1 MLPDVF
7 SDNDKPKKQLPEK
20 GGALNPVKVGNM
32 NKNAY
37 INQEYEVIVVGGGL
51 SGVCAA
57 IACARKGIR
66 TALIQNRHVL
76 GGNASSEIRMHICG
90 ADCHGRHDNAR
101 ETGILEEL
109 LLTNREINP
118 QHSFFVLDTVLWE
131 KVQYQQNLSLFL
143 NTQVLEVET
152 ADDSITAVYA
162 HQWTT
167 ETNYRFRGRIFIDCT
182 GDGVAAYQAGAD
194 TRQGREASGEY
205 GEPHAPE
212 TADTHTMGNTIM
224 FCARDTGH
232 PVPFKK
238 PFWAYTVTDDDLRER
253 GHSHLVSQMEHYG
266 IDSGFWW
273 LELGGTQDVIKDGE
287 SIRDELLKYL
297 YGVWDHIK
305 NGGDHGAENYELEW
319 VQFLPGKRESRR
331 ILGDYVLR
339 EQDVAAGTRFADA
352 VAYGGWPMD
361 IHPPEGFF
369 YRGHPTNFIQLEDI
383 YTIPYRCYYS
393 RNIRNLMMAGRNISA
408 SHMAFGSVR
417 VMATC
422 AVGGQAVG
430 TAAALAI
437 QHGCSPRQVGQQ
449 YIGQLQQIL
458 LRDDCYIPGIRSTD
472 TADLAPGAQIR
483 ASSHQQG
490 WEPELTVNGI
500 SRIVGD
506 RNNGW
511 RSESLGEK
519 GQWLELG
526 LTRPVELSAVE
537 IKFDSDL
544 NQEIM
549 ISISETTRNLQTPGI
564 PRKLVRSYRLELF
577 RGDTPVYCEEET
589 GNILRFR
596 QHSIPEG
603 ILADRIRITC
613 LSTHGEDFAA
623 IYEVRAYGTEKEA
636 CP

>member
-1 MLPDVF
+1 MEPKQYVAKSYDV
-7 SDNDKPKKQLPEK
+7 
-20 GGALNPVKVGNM
+20 V
-32 NKNAY
+32 
-37 INQEYEVIVVGGGL
+37 VIGGGL

-57 IACARKGIR
+57 IASARQGAR
-66 TALIQNRHVL
+66 TALVQNRHVL

-101 ETGILEEL
+101 ETGILEEI

-131 KVQYQQNLSLFL
+131 KVHYQQNLELFL

-152 ADDSITAVYA
+152 AEDTVTAVYG

-167 ETNYRFRGRIFIDCT
+167 ETNYKFTGTIFMDCT
-182 GDGVAAYQAGAD
+182 GDGYVAYQAGAD
-194 TRQGREASGEY
+194 TRQGREAASEY
-205 GEPHAPE
+205 DESHAPE

-232 PVPFKK
+232 PVTFKK
-238 PFWAYTVTDDDLRER
+238 PFWAYTVTDEDLQER

-287 SIRDELLKYL
+287 TIRDELLKYL

-305 NGGDHGAENYELEW
+305 NGGDHGADNYELEW

-408 SHMAFGSVR
+408 THMAFGSVR

-422 AVGGQAVG
+422 AIGGQAAG
-430 TAAALAI
+430 TAAAMAVRY
-437 QHGCSPRQVGQQ
+437 GCSPRQVGQDH
-449 YIGQLQQIL
+449 IRKLQQTL
-458 LRDDCYIPGIRSTD
+458 LRDDCYIPGIRSND
-472 TADLAPGAQIR
+472 EKDLAPGAKIC
-483 ASSHQQG
+483 ASSWQCG

-500 SRIVGD
+500 SRIEGKA
-506 RNNGW
+506 NNGW
-511 RSESLGEK
+511 RSGNLEEGK
-519 GQWLELG
+519 QWLELK
-526 LTRPVELSAVE
+526 LEQPVPLSEVE

-544 NQEIM
+544 NNEIM
-549 ISISETTRNLQTPGI
+549 ISISETTRNLQTPGL
-564 PRKLVRSYRLELF
+564 PKKLVRSYRLELY
-577 RGDTPVYCEEET
+577 REDALVYSAEEQE
-589 GNILRFR
+589 NIQRFCR
-596 QHSIPEG
+596 HSIPEG
-603 ILADRIRITC
+603 ISADRIRITC
-613 LSTHGEDFAA
+613 LATWGEAYAA
-623 IYEVRAYGTEKEA
+623 IYEVRAYGSELFI
-636 CP
+636 